1 MEGRELGKIK
11 ERAQDTSPTSGA
23 VIKGFFLISSPAAYK
38 IELCFS
44 AYKQELWL
52 SELWFAWIH
61 TLAICV

>member
-1 MEGRELGKIK
+1 MEGTEMGKIK

-44 AYKQELWL
+44 AYKWEL
-52 SELWFAWIH
+52 
-61 TLAICV
+61 